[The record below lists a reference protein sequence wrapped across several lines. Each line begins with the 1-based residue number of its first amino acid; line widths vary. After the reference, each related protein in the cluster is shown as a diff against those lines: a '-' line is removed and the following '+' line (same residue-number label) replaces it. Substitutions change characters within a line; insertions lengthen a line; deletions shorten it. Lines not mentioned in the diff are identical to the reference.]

1 MEPNKEQIKEEDEEN
16 STNLNEMYLNEA
28 LLKRSN
34 SFTSF
39 VNMLNEKKEE
49 EEEGDGKNEKKTKTK
64 ANSQEK
70 NEEKNNKFNIIINNP
85 ESKINI

>member
-28 LLKRSN
+28 LLKRSK

-39 VNMLNEKKEE
+39 VIMLKEKKVE
-49 EEEGDGKNEKKTKTK
+49 EEEGDGKNERKKTKTKTK
-64 ANSQEK
+64 ANS
-70 NEEKNNKFNIIINNP
+70 
-85 ESKINI
+85 

>member
-1 MEPNKEQIKEEDEEN
+1 MEPNKEQIIEEDKEN

-39 VNMLNEKKEE
+39 VNMLKEKKVE
-49 EEEGDGKNEKKTKTK
+49 EEEGDGKNERKKTKTKTK
-64 ANSQEK
+64 ANS
-70 NEEKNNKFNIIINNP
+70 
-85 ESKINI
+85 

>member
-1 MEPNKEQIKEEDEEN
+1 MEQNKEQIKEEDEEN

-39 VNMLNEKKEE
+39 VNMLN
-49 EEEGDGKNEKKTKTK
+49 
-64 ANSQEK
+64 
-70 NEEKNNKFNIIINNP
+70 
-85 ESKINI
+85 

>member
-1 MEPNKEQIKEEDEEN
+1 MEPNKEQIIEEDKEN

-49 EEEGDGKNEKKTKTK
+49 EEEGDGKKKK
-64 ANSQEK
+64 K
-70 NEEKNNKFNIIINNP
+70 N
-85 ESKINI
+85 

>member
-1 MEPNKEQIKEEDEEN
+1 MVNLNYNIFKKLINIFFHKYLANNNIISMEPNKEQIIEEDKEN

-49 EEEGDGKNEKKTKTK
+49 EEEGDGKNEKK
-64 ANSQEK
+64 N
-70 NEEKNNKFNIIINNP
+70 
-85 ESKINI
+85 